1 MKFIKT
7 YRGRIVFLALV
18 LLLLD
23 FGITNLLFYRSM
35 ERYDHLGRDRI
46 VDTALRNY
54 NDQLDLYFDT
64 YEDGLRFFSQQDAIR
79 LAHLKPEQYRD

>member
-1 MKFIKT
+1 MKFIRT
-7 YRGRIVFLALV
+7 YRGRIVLLALG

-35 ERYDHLGRDRI
+35 EKYDHLGRDQI

-64 YEDGLRFFSQQDAIR
+64 YEDALRFFSQQDEIGR
-79 LAHLKPEQYRD
+79 AHV